1 MAGKT
6 FDIGNGIF
14 FFFKRFGQ
22 NPAGALWIAFWQMLL
37 GAAAMAAVFYL
48 IWPFYA
54 ELIELVI
61 EVEAG
66 RIDDDEAAFA
76 ILQSLFGVY
85 SGGFLAGLVGIV
97 ASLMF
102 QGAWLRFL
110 VRREVAPVIPLRFGG
125 DEFRLLGVNI
135 MYIVVVMAAY
145 FGIVTLLVTLGVTGG
160 GLLALSGDAQV
171 AGALGFGLI
180 MYLGFLGVFIG
191 AVYLAIKLSSAPAL
205 TVHDRKFRF
214 FESWEA
220 TNGVFWSMA
229 LTYLVVGILI
239 MILSSVLSAGAALP
253 FLGGL
258 MAVAEPLSD
267 FANTNADPSFEDV
280 MTVLRET
287 VFQPVTASL
296 FAGGLILFYLMQI
309 MFEGM
314 WHSVAAYN
322 VVRHRADG
330 LGEDGDAPVLGKDHP
345 MGASPSEG

>member
-1 MAGKT
+1 MAGKA
-6 FDIGNGIF
+6 FDIGDGIF
-14 FFFKRFGQ
+14 YFFKRFGQ
-22 NPAGALWIAFWQMLL
+22 NPAGAMWIALWQLIF
-37 GAAAMAAVFYL
+37 GAAAVAAVFYF
-48 IWPFYA
+48 IWPFYSD
-54 ELIELVI
+54 LIELVMD
-61 EVEAG
+61 VESG

-110 VRREVAPVIPLRFGG
+110 VRREVAPVIPFRFGG

-135 MYIVVVMAAY
+135 MYIVVLMAAY

-160 GLLALSGDAQV
+160 GLMALSGDAQV
-171 AGALGFGLI
+171 FGAVGFGLV
-180 MYLGFLGVFIG
+180 MYLGLLGVLIG
-191 AVYLAIKLSSAPAL
+191 ALYLAIKLSSAPAL
-205 TVHDRKFRF
+205 TMHDRKFRF

-220 TNGVFWSMA
+220 THGVFFPMLVS
-229 LTYLVVGILI
+229 YGVVGILI
-239 MILSSVLSAGAALP
+239 MILSSILSAGAALP
-253 FLGGL
+253 FIGGAL
-258 MAVAEPLSD
+258 AIAEPLSE
-267 FANTNADPSFEDV
+267 FADTNVDPSFEDV
-280 MTVLRET
+280 MALLRET

-296 FAGGLILFYLMQI
+296 FAGGIALFYFMQI
-309 MFEGM
+309 LFEGM

-330 LGEDGDAPVLGKDHP
+330 VGEDGDAPVLGKDHP